1 METPIYVRQKYNH
14 FQWRKLYL
22 AAFELFSGQYG
33 QIFYKAFYARNEE
46 KLQKEVHKYL
56 RDYYDRGNVTEID
69 GMFIATLMEKLLL
82 KIMDGKKLRIL
93 SRL

>member
-1 METPIYVRQKYNH
+1 MCDRNIITSNGE
-14 FQWRKLYL
+14 KLYL
-22 AAFELFSGQYG
+22 IAFELFSGQYG